1 MRTRGHL
8 ILFIVLVTVCLT
20 AGTALANDVNIFER
34 LSHRSALAAPTLTV
48 SVAGTT
54 ISLSWTS
61 VVDAEGYTLY
71 YAPYPKAGPIG
82 NIPMGDNTSMSASLP
97 DGSAFYVALQAYNSF
112 GNSGYSNIEYFA
124 IDSSLLNQQLQN
136 ILDIAVVDTGA
147 TGAVLSVKSPSFQ
160 WTGSSGFSNRET
172 KTAMAPTDMLRLASM
187 TKSFVSVVVQKL
199 SEEGKFDLDDKI
211 QQYLPAAIVD
221 RISHGSEV
229 TIRQLLNMTSGIY
242 SYTEIDN
249 YNDEVERNP
258 YRLPWTPE
266 EILTYVYSEKAV
278 FSPGEGW
285 EYSNTNYIL
294 LDMLVKEVSSTSLAS
309 EMRRIIHNPLGL
321 SNTFM
326 EIQEPRDG
334 GFGGL
339 IVRGYENDGEDV
351 TEIQD
356 ALGLGDGGLI
366 SDGEGV
372 VKFLQGLFVDK
383 VLLSTNS
390 LNQMRSFHSNEDY
403 GLGLERRKTHF
414 GEAWGHSGGSSGF
427 EGDML
432 YLPESEVIF
441 VCLTNTM
448 DTDICEKVFQ
458 RSLELLFSTN

>member
-1 MRTRGHL
+1 MKRTKLL
-8 ILFIVLVTVCLT
+8 IILCVFLATFLVGGISL
-20 AGTALANDVNIFER
+20 ALE
-34 LSHRSALAAPTLTV
+34 APTLTV
-48 SVAGTT
+48 STAGTT
-54 ISLSWTS
+54 LSLSWTS
-61 VVDAEGYTLY
+61 VAGATGYTLS
-71 YAPYPKAGPIG
+71 YAPAPYTGPDTIG
-82 NIPMGDNTSMSASLP
+82 SIPMGTQTSWSATLWE
-97 DGSAFYVALQAYNSF
+97 GAAYFVAVQAYDSV
-112 GNSGYSNIEYFA
+112 GSSVYSNIEYFA

-136 ILDIAVVDTGA
+136 ILDTAVVETGA

-172 KTAMAPTDMLRLASM
+172 KTAMVPTDMLRLASM

-211 QQYLPAAIVD
+211 QQYLPAVIVD

-258 YRLPWTPE
+258 YRSPWTPE
-266 EILTYVYSEKAV
+266 EILEYVYPKKAV

-294 LDMLVKEVSSTSLAS
+294 FDMLVKEVSGTSLAS

-339 IVRGYENDGEDV
+339 IVRGYEKDGEDV

-366 SDGEGV
+366 SDAEGV

-383 VLLSTNS
+383 VLLSATS
-390 LNQMRSFHSNEDY
+390 LNQMRIFNSIEDY
-403 GLGLERRKTHF
+403 GLGLERRKTKF

-432 YLPESEVIF
+432 YFPESEVIF
-441 VCLTNTM
+441 VFLTNTM
-448 DTDICEKVFQ
+448 DTNVCEKVFQ
-458 RSLELLFSTN
+458 RSMELLLFTN